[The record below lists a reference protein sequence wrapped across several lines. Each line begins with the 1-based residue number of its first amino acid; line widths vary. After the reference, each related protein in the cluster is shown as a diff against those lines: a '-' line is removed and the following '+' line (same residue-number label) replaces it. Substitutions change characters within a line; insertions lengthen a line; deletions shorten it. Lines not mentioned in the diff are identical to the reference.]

1 MRGKVVAQNEAARA
15 VYLKGV
21 LGRTEKEEMAKRKRD
36 GNGLFVFARVR
47 REWRKAQL
55 EV

>member
-1 MRGKVVAQNEAARA
+1 MAQNEAARA
-15 VYLKGV
+15 AYLKGV
-21 LGRTEKEEMAKRKRD
+21 LGRTEKEIQEEMAKRKRD

-55 EV
+55 KV